1 MPGTNSSA
9 SEAVVVPHPGRA
21 GQAGLWAGCL
31 LGTGLRAIC
40 GQLAGISVQGSGELR
55 LSPPTVHL
63 VEIRDTE
70 VRGGGGKGPAG
81 SSSQK

>member
-1 MPGTNSSA
+1 M
-9 SEAVVVPHPGRA
+9 VPHPGRA

-70 VRGGGGKGPAG
+70 VRGGVARVQQAPAAKSDLIG
-81 SSSQK
+81 